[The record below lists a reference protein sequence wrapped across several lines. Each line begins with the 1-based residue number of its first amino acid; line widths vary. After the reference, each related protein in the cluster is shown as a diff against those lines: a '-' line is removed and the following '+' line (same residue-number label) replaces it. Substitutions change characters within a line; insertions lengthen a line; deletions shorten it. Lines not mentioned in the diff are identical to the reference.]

1 MAEQG
6 IQTAINDTNR
16 ILNQMLTTGS
26 ASATAAAASASAAA
40 GSATAA
46 AASATAASASAT
58 AAAASATAAAAIN
71 FGHLG
76 GLGLSNVSGTVLGIA
91 AGAAA
96 NSTNTVTITLG
107 AFTKSTGGTWVAGS
121 GNNGMGAALTIAAS
135 TWYHAFAIINGGTPD
150 AYFDTS
156 PSAANAPG
164 GTTAFRRLGS
174 FKTDGSSNI
183 LAFSQN
189 ADRFDWGVP
198 IQELNAIPVGTSSA
212 VTQTMIGVPLGI
224 VTQALISGRAVEPGG
239 AIVNTFLYLSS
250 LAQTAAPPTVN
261 AFTTQTGAT
270 GTPAIIA
277 AQVQTNTSQQIR
289 FQLSTATCNLVLIT
303 NGWIDTRGRG

>member
-6 IQTAINDTNR
+6 VQTAINDTNR
-16 ILNQMLTTGS
+16 ILNQILTAINAGT
-26 ASATAAAASASAAA
+26 TAAAASAA
-40 GSATAA
+40 AA
-46 AASATAASASAT
+46 AASAA
-58 AAAASATAAAAIN
+58 AAAASATAAASIN
-71 FGHLG
+71 VGALG
-76 GLGLSNVSGTVLGIA
+76 GLGLSRTSGTVLGIA

-96 NSTNTVTITLG
+96 DSTNAVTITLG
-107 AFTKSTGGTWVAGS
+107 TFSKSTAGTWVSGS

-135 TWYHAFAIINGGTPD
+135 TWYHAFAIINGGVPD

-174 FKTDGSSNI
+174 FKTDGSSAI

-198 IQELNAIPVGTSSA
+198 IQELAGIPGTTAA
-212 VTQTMIGVPLGI
+212 VTQTLSGAPLSI
-224 VTQALISGRAVEPGG
+224 VTQALLSGRITDSA
-239 AIVNTFLYLSS
+239 ATTFLYISS
-250 LAQTAAPPTVN
+250 LAQTDTTPSASALTTETSVAGSMGSFFAPT
-261 AFTTQTGAT
+261 
-270 GTPAIIA
+270 I
-277 AQVQTNTSQQIR
+277 TNTSQQIR
-289 FQLSTATCNLVLIT
+289 FRLTSTTAALALIT